1 MIFNID
7 KYKKSKKE
15 DLERKI
21 LWDKLQ
27 KKMVELNM
35 SCSD

>member
-1 MIFNID
+1 MLQNHILKVFFFKLD

-21 LWDKLQ
+21 LWDKL
-27 KKMVELNM
+27 
-35 SCSD
+35 

>member
-1 MIFNID
+1 MQQKAILKVIFKNID

-21 LWDKLQ
+21 LWDKL
-27 KKMVELNM
+27 
-35 SCSD
+35 